1 MFNNVIAYG
10 WTFSFLIAVHLSTT
24 NYFEFFRSIR
34 MDAIKDLKQCSFLKL
49 HGLCI
54 DIFNIV
60 VGALFS
66 KIGGIYSLIGASLII
81 RNVASI
87 IYTVLQYHGKTSRL
101 LLFFV
106 ISCLVLLACLG
117 KCSSTYNRFGSCFLF
132 NR

>member
-1 MFNNVIAYG
+1 MNEYNQRRE
-10 WTFSFLIAVHLSTT
+10 TML
-24 NYFEFFRSIR
+24 YFV
-34 MDAIKDLKQCSFLKL
+34 KLHL
-49 HGLCI
+49 HGLRM

-60 VGALFS
+60 VEALFS

-132 NR
+132 KGSDKQIDSGV